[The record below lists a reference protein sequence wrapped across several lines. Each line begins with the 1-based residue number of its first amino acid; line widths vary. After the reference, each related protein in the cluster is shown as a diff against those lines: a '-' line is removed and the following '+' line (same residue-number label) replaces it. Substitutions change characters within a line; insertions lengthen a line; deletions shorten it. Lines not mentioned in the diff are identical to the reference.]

1 MSEPGNKNAV
11 DLEALRSKLEAQD
24 GKRLWRSLDEL
35 AGTDDYRQFLDHEFP
50 HDPQKVPGGVS
61 RRDALKLM
69 AASAAMAGLTAC
81 TRLPTEKIVPYVQA
95 PEEIVPGKP
104 LFYATSTTSAG
115 VAMGLLVESHMG
127 RPTKIEGNP
136 EHPASLGSTDA
147 FAQASVLQFYDPDR
161 SQVVIHDGRAATWSD
176 FMGAW
181 ADLRQKL
188 ALNQGEGFRILTGSI
203 TSPTLSSQLEAFLE
217 QFPKARWH
225 QYEPA
230 GRENVY
236 AGAQLAFGQ
245 YVETIYDFKGA
256 DVVVALDSD
265 FLMTHPGRVR
275 YARDFASRRRLSG
288 PQDSLNRLYAVE
300 AMPSVTGL
308 QADHRLP
315 MRAGEVEG
323 FARALAAQLGVEIGG
338 APRSISSAASHW
350 AEVVARDLKA
360 HRGSSI
366 VIAGEPQPAAVHA
379 IAHALNE
386 ALGNAGRTVVYTD
399 PIEPHP
405 AEQTRSLRELVADMD
420 ADKVETLLIVEA
432 NPVYTAPADLG
443 FEQALLKVPSRMHLG
458 LYEDETAVYCQWH
471 VPATHHLESWGD
483 ARAYD
488 GTVSTIQPLI
498 SPLYD
503 GRSVYEVFTVMLG
516 EVGRTSHD
524 IVHDYWQA
532 KTKEKDYEVFWQT
545 CLHDG
550 VMPSTAFAAKKV
562 AIASGLASRLASS
575 SPAAAPGMEI
585 NFRPDPTVGDGSFSN
600 NGWQQELPKPV
611 THLTW
616 DNAVMISP
624 AAAQRLGVSY
634 GDVVELSYRSRKV
647 EGAVWIVPGHA
658 EDAVTVHLGYGRK
671 RAGRV
676 GTDRG
681 FNAYALRTSGQ
692 PWFDT
697 GVQIRKTGKHYP
709 LATTQYHNII
719 SHGIGEVKEE
729 ERAQENR
736 DLIRIATLDEF
747 RKNPKFAQ
755 NPADETTQAQSL
767 YGGFKYEGYRWG
779 MSIDLNT
786 CIGCNACVVACQSE
800 NNIAVVGK
808 EEVIAGREMHWIRVD
823 TYFRGDLDRPEA
835 FHQAVPCMQCENAP
849 CEYVC
854 PVGATVHGPSGL
866 NEMIYNRCVG
876 TRYCSNN
883 CPYKVRRFNFKL
895 YSDWTTASLYG
906 MRNPE
911 VTVRSRGVME
921 KCTYCIQRINRKKI
935 EAEEQDRQIRDGEIQ
950 TACQQVCPTQAIV
963 FGNLSDPNS
972 RVTKLKA
979 QPQNYGILVD
989 LNTRPRTTYL
999 AKVTNPNPELKE

>member
-1 MSEPGNKNAV
+1 MSEPGKKNAV
-11 DLEALRSKLEAQD
+11 DLEALRCKLAAQ
-24 GKRLWRSLDEL
+24 GAQPLWRSLDEL
-35 AGTDDYRQFLDHEFP
+35 AETDDYRQFLDHEFP
-50 HDPQKVPGGVS
+50 HDPQKDPGGVS

-104 LFYATSTTSAG
+104 LYYATATTSAG

-136 EHPASLGSTDA
+136 EHPGSLGATDA

-161 SQVVIHDGRAATWSD
+161 SQVVMHNGRAATWSD
-176 FMGAW
+176 FMGMW
-181 ADLRQKL
+181 EDLRQSL
-188 ALNQGEGFRILTGSI
+188 ALSQGEGFRILTETF
-203 TSPTLSSQLEAFLE
+203 TSPTLSSQLEAFLA

-230 GRENVY
+230 GRENVWE
-236 AGAQLAFGQ
+236 GAQLAFGQ
-245 YVETIYDFKGA
+245 YVETIYHFQRA
-256 DVVVALDSD
+256 DVAVALDSD
-265 FLMTHPGRVR
+265 FLATHPGRVR
-275 YARDFASRRRLSG
+275 YARDFAARRRLSG
-288 PQDSLNRLYAVE
+288 PQDTLNRLYAVE
-300 AMPSVTGL
+300 AMPSITGL

-315 MRAGEVEG
+315 LRAGEVEG
-323 FARALAAQLGVEIGG
+323 FARALAAQLGVQVGG
-338 APRSISSAASHW
+338 APSSASPAVSHW
-350 AEVVARDLKA
+350 AEVVARDLTQ
-360 HRGSSI
+360 HRGASI
-366 VIAGEPQPAAVHA
+366 VIAGEQQPAAVHA

-386 ALGNAGRTVVYTD
+386 ALGNTGKTVVYTD

-405 AEQTRSLRELVADMD
+405 VEQTRSLRELVAAMD
-420 ADKVETLLIVEA
+420 AGKVETLLIVES
-432 NPVYTAPADLG
+432 NPVYTAPADLE
-443 FEQALLKVPSRMHLG
+443 FEQALLKVKSRMHLG
-458 LYEDETAVYCQWH
+458 LYADETAVYCQWH
-471 VPATHHLESWGD
+471 VPSTHHLESWGD

-498 SPLYD
+498 APLYD
-503 GRSVYEVFTVMLG
+503 GRSVYELLAVMLG
-516 EVGRTSHD
+516 EAGRVSHD
-524 IVHDYWQA
+524 IVHDYWQG

-550 VMPSTAFAAKKV
+550 VMPNTAFAAKKV
-562 AIASGLASRLASS
+562 SIASGLASRLA
-575 SPAAAPGMEI
+575 PAAAGAPAGMEI
-585 NFRPDPTVGDGSFSN
+585 IFRPDPTVGDGRFAN

-616 DNAVMISP
+616 DNAAMLSP
-624 AAAQRLGVSY
+624 ATAQRLGVSD
-634 GDVVELSYRSRKV
+634 GDVVELRYLSRKV

-658 EDAVTVHLGYGRK
+658 DEAVTVHLGYGRE

-676 GTDRG
+676 GTGRG
-681 FNAYALRTSGQ
+681 FNAYALRTSDQ
-692 PWFDT
+692 PWFGT
-697 GVQIRKTGKHYP
+697 GVEVHKTGKHYP

-719 SHGIGEVKEE
+719 SHGIGEIKEE

-736 DLIRIATLDEF
+736 DLVRIATLDEF

-767 YGGFKYEGYRWG
+767 YGGYKYEGYRWA

-823 TYFRGDLDRPEA
+823 TYFRGNLDRPQA

-854 PVGATVHGPSGL
+854 PVGATVHSPEGL

-895 YSDWTTASLYG
+895 YSDWTTPSLYG
-906 MRNPE
+906 MRNPD

-921 KCTYCIQRINRKKI
+921 KCTYCIQRINARKI
-935 EAEEQDRQIRDGEIQ
+935 EAEEQNRQIRDGEIL

-979 QPQNYGILVD
+979 QPQNYGLLVE
-989 LNTRPRTTYL
+989 LNTKPRTTYL